1 MALVLVGA
9 NSYSVAYT
17 DRLGNVQRANVK
29 KGQSI
34 DALPLSADQIKELKS
49 EVLMDGTRPV
59 QVFVETSSTQEHPG
73 RHTQGGTIGNHQIK
87 AQREAKVVEAE
98 AVAAPVV
105 EPVVEVIAEVVV
117 EPVAEEVAPE
127 PVVEAPKSVSKA
139 PVKKAKKSKK

>member
-59 QVFVETSSTQEHPG
+59 HVFVETSSTQEHPG

-105 EPVVEVIAEVVV
+105 EPVVEVVV